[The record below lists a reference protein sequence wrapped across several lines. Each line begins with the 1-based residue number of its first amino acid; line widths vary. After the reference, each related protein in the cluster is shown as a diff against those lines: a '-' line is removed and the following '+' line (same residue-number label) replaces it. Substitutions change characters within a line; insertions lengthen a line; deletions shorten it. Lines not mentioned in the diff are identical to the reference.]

1 MIPREIKDSLAGS
14 FFRSQHFSPDT
25 VEASSLSG
33 GCINHVQRLKT
44 SIGDFC
50 IKYNMSEKFPGMFSC
65 EAEGLALLKS
75 SGEIRVPEVCCT
87 GEAGPYAYILLEFID
102 QGRKQP
108 FFMRDF
114 GKSLARMHRHT
125 SGYFGH
131 TSDNYMGSLPQSNT
145 RHHDWNSFFR
155 EERLMKQVS
164 LAGSYFSSS
173 DLAAFDRLYARL
185 DDIIPAEPPAML
197 HGDLWGGN
205 YMVSP
210 DGRACLIDPAAYY
223 GHREADI
230 AMTTLFGGFDETFY
244 AAYREEYPL
253 EKEWEKRLDIFKL
266 YPLLIHLN
274 LFGSGYLGSIV
285 STIRKF

>member
-1 MIPREIKDSLAGS
+1 MIPQEIKDSLAG
-14 FFRSQHFSPDT
+14 FFSRSQHVP
-25 VEASSLSG
+25 VYILEVSSLSG
-33 GCINHVQRLKT
+33 GCINHVQRVKT

-50 IKYNMSEKFPGMFSC
+50 IKYNMSDRFPGMFTC
-65 EAEGLALLKS
+65 EADGLDLLKS

-87 GEAGPYAYILLEFID
+87 GEAGSFAYILLEFID
-102 QGRKQP
+102 PGKRQP

-125 SGYFGH
+125 AGYFGH
-131 TSDNYMGSLPQSNT
+131 TTDNYMGSLPQSNNK
-145 RHHDWNSFFR
+145 HDDWNSFFI

-164 LAGSYFSSS
+164 LAENYFSSP
-173 DLAAFDRLYARL
+173 DLAAFDRLYDRL
-185 DDIIPAEPPAML
+185 GDILPAEPPAML

-205 YMVSP
+205 YMVAT
-210 DGRACLIDPAAYY
+210 DGKACLIDPAVYY

-253 EKEWEKRLDIFKL
+253 EKGWEKRLDIFKL

-285 STIRKF
+285 SIIRKY